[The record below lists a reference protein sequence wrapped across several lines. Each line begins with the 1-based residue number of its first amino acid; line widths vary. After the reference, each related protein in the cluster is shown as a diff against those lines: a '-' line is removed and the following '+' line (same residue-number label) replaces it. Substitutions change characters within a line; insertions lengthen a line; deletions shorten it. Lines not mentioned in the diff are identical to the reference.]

1 MKAVIYARYSSD
13 NQREES
19 IEGQIRECTAYAE
32 KNSIT
37 VLKHYIDRAMSA
49 KTDDRPDFQH
59 MIKDSEKGL
68 FDLIIVWKLDR
79 FSRDRYDSAH
89 YKHLLKKNGVKVV
102 SATELIADGPEGI
115 MMESILEGMNEYY
128 SAELSVKIRRG
139 LMENA
144 LKGKFVSSTAPIG
157 YVIDAE
163 HYLQIDPLKASFV
176 REAFQKYADG
186 ATMKEIRD
194 WLNEHHVTSS
204 RGKPITFN
212 TVQLMLNNRRYIGEY
227 HYNEIVVPGGH
238 PAIVDEDLF
247 NRVQER
253 LAVNKKAP
261 ARHKAE
267 DDYLLTT
274 KLFCGNCGAMMRGEC
289 GTARN
294 GATHHYYKCATVKRR
309 AGTCHKKTVR
319 KAWIEDLIVTET
331 MKLVMNDKA
340 IDAIV
345 ALLMDYQDRDNVN
358 LPLYEKQ
365 LREAEKGI
373 ENLVNAIQQGIFTKS
388 TRERLEQLES
398 LKEELEQK
406 IALEKLEKPRISEEF
421 MRFWLLK
428 FRKLDIRQQ
437 SHRKMLIDTFVNAV
451 FLYDDKLVLTFN
463 FKDGTR
469 TMTMDDLVA
478 ASRDGEKDA
487 GGSDMDEVTP
497 LPEILDISRVSGFLL
512 PFGTIIGTVIAF
524 QSVEKHGHVPELA
537 AVLLLHPQKS
547 SQAPYWGCF
556 KSVRIFYL
564 MAQPIKRARIS
575 DQIGRCLCLFLFE
588 KSVVRQPR
596 PAAGRSLSALAEG
609 PLCKQKRII
618 CVEGCQQV
626 ISFRLA
632 LTACLTFPPFC
643 PPKQEK

>member
-32 KNSIT
+32 KNGIT

-49 KTDDRPDFQH
+49 KTDDRPDFQQ

-157 YVIDAE
+157 YVIDEE
-163 HYLQIDPLKASFV
+163 HYLQIDPLKAPFV

-186 ATMKEIRD
+186 ATMKEIQD

-294 GATHHYYKCATVKRR
+294 GTTHHYYKCATVKRR

-331 MKLVMNDKA
+331 MKLVMDDKA

-345 ALLMDYQDRDNVN
+345 ALLMDYQDRDNIN

-365 LREAEKGI
+365 LREAERGI

-406 IALEKLEKPRISEEF
+406 IAQEKLEKPRISEEF

-428 FRKLDIRQQ
+428 FRKLDTKQQ
-437 SHRKMLIDTFVNAV
+437 THRKMLIDTFVNAV

-469 TMTMDDLVA
+469 TMTMDDLDAVN
-478 ASRDGEKDA
+478 RNGKKDA
-487 GGSDMDEVTP
+487 DGSDMDEVTP
-497 LPEILDISRVSGFLL
+497 LLHRDSQEGSRHFFCFGGKTAANQLPISAVLCYNGSENGRGGTENEKAACCVPDGARLL
-512 PFGTIIGTVIAF
+512 GLRGARGRNAGRRY
-524 QSVEKHGHVPELA
+524 GHV
-537 AVLLLHPQKS
+537 
-547 SQAPYWGCF
+547 
-556 KSVRIFYL
+556 
-564 MAQPIKRARIS
+564 RAI
-575 DQIGRCLCLFLFE
+575 
-588 KSVVRQPR
+588 
-596 PAAGRSLSALAEG
+596 
-609 PLCKQKRII
+609 
-618 CVEGCQQV
+618 
-626 ISFRLA
+626 
-632 LTACLTFPPFC
+632 
-643 PPKQEK
+643 

>member
-32 KNSIT
+32 KNGIT
-37 VLKHYIDRAMSA
+37 ILKHYIDRAMSA
-49 KTDDRPDFQH
+49 KTDDRPDFQQ

-157 YVIDAE
+157 YVIDTE
-163 HYLQIDPLKASFV
+163 HYLQIDPLKAPFV

-194 WLNEHHVTSS
+194 WMNEHHVTSS

-294 GATHHYYKCATVKRR
+294 GITHHYYKCATVKRR

-319 KAWIEDLIVTET
+319 KAWIEDLIVAET
-331 MKLVMNDKA
+331 MKLVMDDKA

-345 ALLMDYQDRDNVN
+345 TLLMEYQDRDNIN

-388 TRERLEQLES
+388 TRERLEQLEA

-428 FRKLDIRQQ
+428 FRKMDTRQQ

-469 TMTMDDLVA
+469 TMTMDDLDA
-478 ASRDGEKDA
+478 ANRDGEKDA
-487 GGSDMDEVTP
+487 GGSDLDEATP
-497 LPEILDISRVSGFLL
+497 RAEILGDARVSAFL
-512 PFGTIIGTVIAF
+512 
-524 QSVEKHGHVPELA
+524 
-537 AVLLLHPQKS
+537 VLLYTHTIPTN
-547 SQAPYWGCF
+547 AF
-556 KSVRIFYL
+556 FSVPTKNRY
-564 MAQPIKRARIS
+564 AR
-575 DQIGRCLCLFLFE
+575 E
-588 KSVVRQPR
+588 
-596 PAAGRSLSALAEG
+596 SAL
-609 PLCKQKRII
+609 
-618 CVEGCQQV
+618 
-626 ISFRLA
+626 F
-632 LTACLTFPPFC
+632 TACR
-643 PPKQEK
+643 